1 MKISIIGGGSWGTT
15 LAQVLSDNG
24 NNVLIYD
31 INEAFVKKINEEHLH
46 PFFDLEIPSNISATS
61 KLEEAL
67 DYSNILVLC
76 VPTKATRSVLESIN
90 KNIKEKKLI
99 VNVSKG
105 IEPDTSYRVSQIVD
119 EVIDKNLLDGYVVLS
134 GPSHAEEVIL
144 RKLTSL
150 VSASYDEKKAKL
162 VQQIFSNEKYL
173 RVYTSDDVIGV
184 ETAGSMK
191 NAIAVVSGVAT
202 GMGLGEN
209 ARAFL
214 ITRGVKE
221 IISIVKALGGKMET
235 AYGLSGIGDLI
246 VTASSTNSR
255 NFNCGLNIAK
265 GMKIDDAIGAI
276 NQSVEGVRAIK
287 AGYEIGKK
295 YGLDLPIINV
305 AYEIVSGKREAKDGL
320 KALLA
325 RDLKTEKFW

>member
-24 NNVLIYD
+24 SNVLIYD
-31 INEAFVKKINEEHLH
+31 INEVFIKKINEEHLH
-46 PFFDLEIPSNISATS
+46 PFFDLSIPSNIKATS
-61 KLEEAL
+61 SLKEAL

-150 VSASYDEKKAKL
+150 VSASYDEEKAKL
-162 VQQIFSNEKYL
+162 VQQLFSNESYL

-214 ITRGVKE
+214 ITRGIKE
-221 IISIVKALGGKMET
+221 IISIVQALGGKMET

-276 NQSVEGVRAIK
+276 TQSVEGVRAIK

-325 RDLKTEKFW
+325 RNLKTEKFW

>member
-24 NNVLIYD
+24 NEVLIYD
-31 INEAFVKKINEEHLH
+31 INEAFIKKINEEHLH
-46 PFFDLEIPSNISATS
+46 PFFDLNIPSNIFATS
-61 KLEEAL
+61 KLDEAL

-76 VPTKATRSVLESIN
+76 VPTKATRSVLESMN

-162 VQQIFSNEKYL
+162 VQELFSNESYL

-214 ITRGVKE
+214 ITRGIKE

-255 NFNCGLNIAK
+255 NFNCGLNIAS
-265 GMKIDDAIGAI
+265 GMNIEDAIGAVT
-276 NQSVEGVRAIK
+276 QSVEGVRAIK

-295 YGLDLPIINV
+295 YNLDLPIINV
-305 AYEIVSGKREAKDGL
+305 ANEIVCGRLDAKEGL
-320 KALLA
+320 KKLLS